1 MIEMVHSYLWGNKF
15 NFSFT
20 RACHEV
26 IIRHVILKM
35 CISFLLG
42 SIRKRNI
49 TL

>member
-1 MIEMVHSYLWGNKF
+1 MIQLYLWGSKF

-26 IIRHVILKM
+26 IIRYVILKT

-42 SIRKRNI
+42 SIRKGNI